1 MVLSLDELTRFFA
14 AITNVKHRAIL
25 MADYAAG
32 LRLSEVAHHRA
43 ADIDGHRM
51 VIRLRQGKGQKDR
64 YVMLSQNLLMVLRR
78 YLRVARPKDYLFPGV
93 QPDKPISRRTVM
105 NACRD
110 AREIAC
116 LGQAR

>member
-1 MVLSLDELTRFFA
+1 MTA
-14 AITNVKHRAIL
+14 
-25 MADYAAG
+25 YAAG
-32 LRLSEVAHHRA
+32 LRLSEVTHLRVD
-43 ADIDGHRM
+43 DIDSWRM
-51 VIRLRQGKGQKDR
+51 VIRVRQGEGQKDR

-78 YLRVARPKDYLFPGV
+78 YWRVTRPKDYLFPGV